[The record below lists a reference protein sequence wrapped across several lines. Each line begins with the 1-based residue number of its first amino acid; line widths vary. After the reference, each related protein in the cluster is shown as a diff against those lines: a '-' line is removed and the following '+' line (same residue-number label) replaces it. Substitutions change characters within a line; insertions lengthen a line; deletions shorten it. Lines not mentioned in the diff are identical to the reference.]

1 MRDVWFEGCHVRF
14 CVLVYLRS
22 GAGEGIAVDLSL
34 CWFCFR
40 GVVHF
45 RGVDGM
51 VWDGVELKRKLNDA
65 AEKKF
70 GSDKLV
76 GMRLSWP

>member
-1 MRDVWFEGCHVRF
+1 MRDVWFGGCHGGF
-14 CVLVYLRS
+14 CMLVYLRS

-51 VWDGVELKRKLNDA
+51 VWDDVELKRQ
-65 AEKKF
+65 KKF
-70 GSDKLV
+70 GGSDKLI
-76 GMRLSWP
+76 GMCLSWP